1 MWRRRPRPGRVS
13 EHEAP
18 DLSQDP
24 RCPGPGGPLS
34 WATTWW
40 TAAGPSALPVGGSG
54 SQVLPPL
61 ACGRLRA
68 PATLLAGD
76 MPTPPGLGLP
86 RAAHMAFPW
95 PCRRALGR
103 GAGTSQGTAPSGTVP
118 RRRHCRPSLA
128 LRRGAHGTADLQRAR
143 PARLQPI
150 FRPQGRTTAQ
160 EAPPLTPTPRH
171 LSAACPALHPNGSL
185 TGGPL
190 CPLPWPL
197 CPQPC
202 PEGQLSPSPAPPGP
216 PPSSWGREGWPGA
229 WVTGTGR
236 RQAGPTA
243 LQKRPSGLAGAFIP
257 GSQSEFLRLVQ
268 GQGWAMVEQR

>member
-1 MWRRRPRPGRVS
+1 MWRHRPRPGRVS

-24 RCPGPGGPLS
+24 RGPGPGGPLS

-61 ACGRLRA
+61 ACGRLQA
-68 PATLLAGD
+68 PATRLAGD
-76 MPTPPGLGLP
+76 MPTPLGPGLP

-95 PCRRALGR
+95 PCRWALGR

-143 PARLQPI
+143 PARLQLI
-150 FRPQGRTTAQ
+150 FRLQGRTTAQ
-160 EAPPLTPTPRH
+160 EAPPLTPTPVA
-171 LSAACPALHPNGSL
+171 SQQPARPS
-185 TGGPL
+185 TPTAPSQVGP
-190 CPLPWPL
+190 CVPFPG
-197 CPQPC
+197 PC
-202 PEGQLSPSPAPPGP
+202 APSPAPRGSSLP
-216 PPSSWGREGWPGA
+216 PQPHPVLLLPRGEGKG
-229 WVTGTGR
+229 
-236 RQAGPTA
+236 
-243 LQKRPSGLAGAFIP
+243 GLGP
-257 GSQSEFLRLVQ
+257 GSQGLDVGRQ
-268 GQGWAMVEQR
+268 GPQLCRSVPQGWLVPLFLAHSLSF

>member
-1 MWRRRPRPGRVS
+1 MVDSCWAQRPSRRGLWVPGSASTCPRAPPSACHAPGGGHAHTAGPWSASCRPHGVSLALPLGARQGGRHLSGHGTQWHRPPETPLPSLPGP
-13 EHEAP
+13 EAGGARDCGP
-18 DLSQDP
+18 PKGASSKAPAHLQTAGQDH
-24 RCPGPGGPLS
+24 RPGGP
-34 WATTWW
+34 ATD
-40 TAAGPSALPVGGSG
+40 P
-54 SQVLPPL
+54 
-61 ACGRLRA
+61 
-68 PATLLAGD
+68 D
-76 MPTPPGLGLP
+76 
-86 RAAHMAFPW
+86 
-95 PCRRALGR
+95 
-103 GAGTSQGTAPSGTVP
+103 P
-118 RRRHCRPSLA
+118 RR
-128 LRRGAHGTADLQRAR
+128 
-143 PARLQPI
+143 
-150 FRPQGRTTAQ
+150 
-160 EAPPLTPTPRH
+160 